1 MCTAGEF
8 RSNSDHVRVVFQ
20 PVDDMWRSGFVMEFV
35 WLAAPAAAVWLCERR
50 AAPDDWKPSGSVEA
64 MKIVK

>member
-1 MCTAGEF
+1 
-8 RSNSDHVRVVFQ
+8 
-20 PVDDMWRSGFVMEFV
+20 MEFV